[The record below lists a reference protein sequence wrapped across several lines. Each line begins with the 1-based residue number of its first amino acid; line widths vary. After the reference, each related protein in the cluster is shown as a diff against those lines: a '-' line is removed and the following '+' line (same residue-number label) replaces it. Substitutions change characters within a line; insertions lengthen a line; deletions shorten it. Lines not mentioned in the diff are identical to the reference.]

1 MPTETSTEITKRVV
15 ADIATAEQHGYMP
28 FGVGLL
34 VASLIA
40 TLLAMF
46 FFWQAEQQSKKY
58 SPKEKFVAGPWGKR
72 FALLSTLAI
81 VGVEFYLLYLIG
93 THAYNVNYVYE
104 YSSRRGGMWFRALW
118 AGQEGSLLL
127 WTFWSS
133 ILGGVLAVTAKEKT
147 HRVWPVF
154 GVMQLFLIATLLVK
168 SPFITNLGAM
178 PTDGKGINPLLDNQW
193 MAIHP
198 PMLLCG
204 FASTILPA
212 VWGIYGMLY
221 KDNTWIKSAFSW
233 ILFSFSVLGFGLSL
247 GGYWAYETLGW
258 GGFWAWDSVEN
269 TSLVPWLFLTALL
282 HTLPVQQK
290 NGTVV
295 KTNAFLSFIPCAL
308 MFYGTF
314 LTRTG
319 ALTLSVHSFAQDS
332 NQAFY
337 YMMVGGAIASF
348 VIPLG
353 IFLWRR
359 SSLHSEITK
368 VDKAE
373 LGIKPTPLTSR
384 EFGYNMAC
392 LILGLMGLL
401 VGIGMSAELITKI
414 PKLFANS
421 SSAQPEF
428 YNQATYPLAILLTLG
443 MAITPY
449 LSWRATP
456 ELDKVGKKLLPS
468 YIAAIVLALVMV
480 GIAFS
485 MGLRAPAQVF
495 LFATALFAMFANFLL
510 IIPRTKLASQRKTI
524 GGFVAHLGAAMT
536 MAGIAVVVAFQNQ
549 NTGVALMK
557 GVPQTV
563 QGATLT
569 YLGMTSHPFDRDG
582 NFIRIKVVQNG
593 RQWEAQPRIY
603 YTAWNGKDSLF
614 GNPPA
619 IGHFAWGDFYISFDQ
634 KQIGVFPL
642 NEEQSPN
649 APFVLTPNAS
659 VQRGD
664 YKFTLTGYDVDEAAQ
679 KISREYQGNPEG
691 FNDAFKKLAV
701 VRFKAKIAVEYQGS
715 APVTVTPAIRLEP
728 SKDGAYSEVVE
739 MPGPAGEKVILR
751 YVPPTPEEMNSEI
764 SNFKFQTFNAPD
776 ASGEAIF
783 VDVSTKPFIWLVWI
797 GPVLFTWGG
806 LIAYRRRAKE
816 AGL

>member
-1 MPTETSTEITKRVV
+1 VRFRVKYAQETNMPTKEIS
-15 ADIATAEQHGYMP
+15 EQHGYMP
-28 FGVGLL
+28 LGVGLL

-46 FFWQAEQQSKKY
+46 FFRQ
-58 SPKEKFVAGPWGKR
+58 PKQEKMGKN
-72 FALLSTLAI
+72 FALLSALAI

-133 ILGGVLAVTAKEKT
+133 ILGGVLAMTAKEKT
-147 HRVWPVF
+147 ARVWPVF
-154 GVMQLFLIATLLVK
+154 GAMQLFLIVTLLIK
-168 SPFITNLGAM
+168 SPFITNIGAV
-178 PTDGKGINPLLDNQW
+178 PADGKGINPLLDNQW

-204 FASTILPA
+204 FSSTILPA

-233 ILFSFSVLGFGLSL
+233 ILFAFSVLGFGLSL

-295 KTNAFLSFIPCAL
+295 KTNAFLSFIPCAF

-319 ALTLSVHSFAQDS
+319 ALSLSVHSFAQDS
-332 NQAFY
+332 NKAFY
-337 YMMVGGAIASF
+337 FMMLGGAIASF

-359 SSLHSEITK
+359 PSLISEPKK
-368 VDKAE
+368 VDKSE
-373 LGIKPTPLTSR
+373 LDTKPTPLTSR

-392 LILGLMGLL
+392 LILGLIGLL

-414 PKLFANS
+414 PKIFAAS

-456 ELDKVGKKLLPS
+456 ELDRVGKKLLPS

-480 GIAFS
+480 GVAFS
-485 MGLRAPAQVF
+485 MGLRRPAQVF
-495 LFATALFAMFANFLL
+495 LFATSLFAMFANFLL
-510 IIPRTKLASQRKTI
+510 IIPRTKLASQRKTL

-593 RQWEAQPRIY
+593 RQWEAHPRIY

-614 GNPPA
+614 ANPPA
-619 IGHFAWGDFYISFDQ
+619 IGHFPIGDFYISLDQ
-634 KQIGVFPL
+634 NRQGVFPL
-642 NEEQSPN
+642 NEDQSPN
-649 APFVLTPNAS
+649 APFVLTPNTPI
-659 VQRGD
+659 QRGD
-664 YKFTLTGYDVDEAAQ
+664 YK
-679 KISREYQGNPEG
+679 ISQEYQGNPEG
-691 FNDAFKKLAV
+691 FNDAFKKLPV
-701 VRFKAKIAVEYQGS
+701 VKFKAKIAVEYQGA
-715 APVTVTPAIRLEP
+715 APTIVTPAIRLEP
-728 SKDGAYSEVVE
+728 AKDGAYSEVVE
-739 MPGPAGEKVILR
+739 VPGPTGEKVILR
-751 YVPPTPEEMNSEI
+751 YIPPTPEEMNEEI

>member
-1 MPTETSTEITKRVV
+1 MPTKITPEI
-15 ADIATAEQHGYMP
+15 EQHGYMP

-34 VASLIA
+34 VASLVA

-46 FFWQAEQQSKKY
+46 FFRQQKQ
-58 SPKEKFVAGPWGKR
+58 EKMGKN
-72 FALLSTLAI
+72 FALLSMFGI

-133 ILGGVLAVTAKEKT
+133 ILGGVLAMTAKEKT
-147 HRVWPVF
+147 AKVWPVF

-168 SPFITNLGAM
+168 SPFITNLGVM

-204 FASTILPA
+204 FSSTILPA

-319 ALTLSVHSFAQDS
+319 ALSLSVHSFAQDS
-332 NQAFY
+332 NKAFY
-337 YMMVGGAIASF
+337 FLMLGGAIASF
-348 VIPLG
+348 ILPLG

-359 SSLHSEITK
+359 PLLISEPK
-368 VDKAE
+368 VSVKLDKKLDKVE
-373 LGIKPTPLTSR
+373 SDIKPTPLTSR

-414 PKLFANS
+414 PKLFATS

-456 ELDKVGKKLLPS
+456 ELDRVGKKLLPS

-480 GIAFS
+480 GVAFS
-485 MGLRAPAQVF
+485 MGLRRPAQVF
-495 LFATALFAMFANFLL
+495 LFATSLFAMFANFLL
-510 IIPRTKLASQRKTI
+510 IIPRTKLASQRKTL

-536 MAGIAVVVAFQNQ
+536 MAGIAVVVAFQDQ

-557 GVPQTV
+557 GVPQKV

-582 NFIRIKVVQNG
+582 NFVRIKVVQNG

-603 YTAWNGKDSLF
+603 YTAWSGKDSLF

-634 KQIGVFPL
+634 NRLGVFPL

-649 APFVLTPNAS
+649 APFVLTPNTP
-659 VQRGD
+659 VQKGD

-691 FNDAFKKLAV
+691 FNDAFKKLPV
-701 VRFKAKIAVEYQGS
+701 VRFKAKIAVEYQGQS
-715 APVTVTPAIRLEP
+715 PITVTPAIRLEP

-739 MPGPAGEKVILR
+739 VPGPTGEKVILR

-783 VDVSTKPFIWLVWI
+783 VDVSTKPFIWLVWA
-797 GPVLFTWGG
+797 GPVFFTWGG